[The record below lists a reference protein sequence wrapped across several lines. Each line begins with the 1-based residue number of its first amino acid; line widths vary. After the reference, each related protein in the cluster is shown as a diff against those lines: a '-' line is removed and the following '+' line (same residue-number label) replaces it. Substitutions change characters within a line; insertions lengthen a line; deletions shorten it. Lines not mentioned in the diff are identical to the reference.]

1 MCTVHTKSAPCIMS
15 VPYPKME
22 SKTVRVHRIRPPIT
36 RGWLCTS
43 SSTTRDCLHQV
54 RNGSEYGRIFFLSF
68 YKIALFSGVITYRYT
83 KENHNKQN
91 LFKIQ
96 LRSSGTVTR
105 KRICVLFASPRPP
118 PDGVLGRRNCCLLSP
133 AVTATAAISS
143 PAYKTTK
150 AHPPSRDQN

>member
-15 VPYPKME
+15 VPYPKMD

-54 RNGSEYGRIFFLSF
+54 RNGSEYGRIFFFLSF

-96 LRSSGTVTR
+96 LRSSGTYCNQ
-105 KRICVLFASPRPP
+105 KKNLRPFCIAEAAARWR
-118 PDGVLGRRNCCLLSP
+118 LRSAQLLSAFSCCHCNCCHL
-133 AVTATAAISS
+133 
-143 PAYKTTK
+143 
-150 AHPPSRDQN
+150 